1 MIKIAKLI
9 LELDKKSKYQ
19 EAQKL
24 RGFFANTFSSVDI
37 FHNHREDGSQIY
49 RYPRIQYR
57 FKDNRP
63 FVIGFNEGADT
74 IIQHYDRFNTI
85 KIGYTE
91 YPIMEKRLVLE
102 EREIKQVD
110 DYVQYRFATPWYA
123 LNQENYAEYRKLSS
137 NRDKDKMLEKI
148 LITNILRMC
157 SELGYR
163 VEKPLEVQL
172 FLKPL
177 ISEIKD
183 LKVTTFTGHF
193 KTNIIIPEHIGLGKG
208 VAKGFGSVV
217 CL

>member
-1 MIKIAKLI
+1 
-9 LELDKKSKYQ
+9 
-19 EAQKL
+19 
-24 RGFFANTFSSVDI
+24 
-37 FHNHREDGSQIY
+37 
-49 RYPRIQYR
+49 
-57 FKDNRP
+57 
-63 FVIGFNEGADT
+63 
-74 IIQHYDRFNTI
+74 
-85 KIGYTE
+85 
-91 YPIMEKRLVLE
+91 
-102 EREIKQVD
+102 
-110 DYVQYRFATPWYA
+110 
-123 LNQENYAEYRKLSS
+123 
-137 NRDKDKMLEKI
+137 
-148 LITNILRMC
+148 MC